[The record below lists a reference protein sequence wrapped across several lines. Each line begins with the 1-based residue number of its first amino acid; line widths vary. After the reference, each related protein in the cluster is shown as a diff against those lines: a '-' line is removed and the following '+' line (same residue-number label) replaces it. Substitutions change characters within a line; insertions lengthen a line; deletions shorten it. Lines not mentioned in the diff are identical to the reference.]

1 MSLTADFSTSQTL
14 GFPESINFVD
24 TSTGSDSNVNSR
36 RVYLRTAASTY
47 LVAEGTTTVNMDE
60 NSLLYGAAFTEWA
73 IDTPNTLDPITTTL
87 SSVLDKDYALQV
99 IVEWVSVEDNI
110 EYAVAQYSV
119 TKLIGYTFYNE
130 TFDYQLTQ
138 ILSGNPLVIN
148 DNNFF
153 PNKSKLRT
161 CIDSGNQA
169 IDYGVDI
176 FSAQECYDQA
186 TNLRLGSV
194 YYFNAN
200 S

>member
-1 MSLTADFSTSQTL
+1 MSLSVDFSTSQTL
-14 GFPESINFVD
+14 GYPESINFVD
-24 TSTGSDSNVNSR
+24 LSTGSDSRVNSR

-47 LVAEGTTTVNMDE
+47 LVADGTTTVNDSGGE
-60 NSLLYGAAFTEWA
+60 LQGAAFTEWA
-73 IDTPNTLDPITTTL
+73 IDMPNTLDPLTTVL
-87 SSVLDKDYALQV
+87 SDVLDKDYALQV
-99 IVEWVSVEDNI
+99 IVEWVSVEDSI
-110 EYAVAQYSV
+110 ETAVAQYST

-130 TFDYQLTQ
+130 NFDYQLTQ
-138 ILSGNPLVIN
+138 ILAGNPLIIN

-169 IDYGVDI
+169 IEYGIDI
-176 FSAQECYDQA
+176 FNAQECYDQA
-186 TNLRLGSV
+186 TNLRLQSV